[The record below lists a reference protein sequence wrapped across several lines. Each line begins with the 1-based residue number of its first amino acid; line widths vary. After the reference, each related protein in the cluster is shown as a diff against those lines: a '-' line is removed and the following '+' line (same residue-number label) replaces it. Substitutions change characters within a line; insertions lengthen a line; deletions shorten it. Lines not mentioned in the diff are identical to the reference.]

1 MEDLK
6 TKSEKRFIYKVAKLN
21 ELMQEEVYD
30 MCKAR
35 FEVFVC
41 EQKITCENDFD
52 DKDKDCY
59 HLFAYEGIG
68 EEVELAGY
76 CRLLAPG
83 VSYEEA
89 SIGRVLV
96 LPKYRGIK
104 LGTKMMEQAVVAI
117 KEMYGADKVTLSAQ
131 SYVKK
136 MYELA
141 GFKQVSDEY
150 DEAGI
155 PHVKMKYSNN

>member
-1 MEDLK
+1 MEYLK
-6 TKSEKRFIYKVAKLN
+6 NSKEKNFIYKVAKLN

-52 DKDKDCY
+52 DKDKECY
-59 HLFAYEGIG
+59 HLFAYEI
-68 EEVELAGY
+68 ENDNIELAGY

-83 VSYEEA
+83 VSYEES

-96 LPKYRGIK
+96 LSKYRGIG
-104 LGTKMMEQAVVAI
+104 LGTKMMEQAIRVI
-117 KEMYGADKVTLSAQ
+117 KDVYGVDKITLSAQ
-131 SYVKK
+131 SYIKK
-136 MYELA
+136 MYESV
-141 GFKQVSDEY
+141 GFKQISDEY
-150 DEAGI
+150 YEAGI
-155 PHVKMKYSNN
+155 PHVKMKYDIS